1 MKTRMSVSHQ
11 VIHRF
16 RNRRKSPHSH
26 LRTRRWYSVYGSP
39 KCSVI
44 NFSSNGIR
52 RKFIKEKK
60 TTGGIRKKADFVK
73 KKTAIKISS
82 KPRYIGFRVT
92 RNGPCVTNRLGSSPG
107 RSEVPALRKAE
118 NPVKPVMRPIRRKNM
133 PIGRPAGMVIAAKGI
148 EAIKQPHTSSRIST
162 RIGGGIGSG
171 GLAYTLE
178 IEVERVL
185 KFKEYRMRQ

>member
-1 MKTRMSVSHQ
+1 MKTRMSVSCQ
-11 VIHRF
+11 VIHQF

-44 NFSSNGIR
+44 NFSSNGIK
-52 RKFIKEKK
+52 RKFIKKKK

-82 KPRYIGFRVT
+82 KPRYIGLRVT
-92 RNGPCVTNRLGSSPG
+92 RNGPSVTNRVGSSPG

-118 NPVKPVMRPIRRKNM
+118 NTEKPVIRPIRRKQ
-133 PIGRPAGMVIAAKGI
+133 IQIVRPAGMGTTTKRLPPINQPHPSNKTC
-148 EAIKQPHTSSRIST
+148 PHTSA
-162 RIGGGIGSG
+162 G
-171 GLAYTLE
+171 
-178 IEVERVL
+178 
-185 KFKEYRMRQ
+185 